1 MRGLNALKSWV
12 FFYLFT
18 FDREMVMGC
27 SRRLAVL
34 SGGMALLMGL
44 PAWGQT
50 GAPIRIGSTLALTG
64 PFSATTAMQ
73 KLAGEIFVE
82 QLNKR
87 GGLLGRPVEWVL
99 KDDQSKPELTRALY
113 EKLIT
118 DDKVDLVIGPYGTG
132 AILSAMG
139 VAQRFN
145 KIILHNTF
153 GLPSQA
159 KYDWQFSVSG
169 GAYEIEKVWPK
180 LVFDSL
186 ANTPKKIK
194 KVAIVTSKFPSAF
207 FVSQGAREE
216 LKRRGLEEVIY
227 LDWEFGNRDFAS
239 IAARVK
245 DSNPDFLWIGGLGAE
260 GNFLIDAMKK
270 IDYTPPLSFV
280 TFPAPS
286 LMTKSPN
293 GEGVLALTV
302 FEEHPPFSTNPVAAS
317 FMAAFHEKGKA
328 QNLAD
333 PSVDLMASVAYATW
347 QTLEAAVNATKS
359 LDDKT
364 LASWIKM
371 AQVDTI
377 IGKMRWDGTNNF
389 MNGDDLY
396 KIKQVQGGKW
406 VVIWPKEFAAPGV
419 KLVTP

>member
-1 MRGLNALKSWV
+1 MGL
-12 FFYLFT
+12 
-18 FDREMVMGC
+18 

-34 SGGMALLMGL
+34 SCGFSLLTGL
-44 PAWGQT
+44 QAWGQAGT
-50 GAPIRIGSTLALTG
+50 PIRIGSTLALTG

-153 GLPSQA
+153 GLPAQA
-159 KYDWQFSVSG
+159 KYDLQFSVSG

-194 KVAIVTSKFPSAF
+194 KVTIVTSKFPSAF

-216 LKRRGLEEVIY
+216 LKRRGLEESIY

-270 IDYTPPLSFV
+270 IDYTPP
-280 TFPAPS
+280 
-286 LMTKSPN
+286 
-293 GEGVLALTV
+293 
-302 FEEHPPFSTNPVAAS
+302 VAKRRGRFGA
-317 FMAAFHEKGKA
+317 HG
-328 QNLAD
+328 L
-333 PSVDLMASVAYATW
+333 
-347 QTLEAAVNATKS
+347 
-359 LDDKT
+359 
-364 LASWIKM
+364 
-371 AQVDTI
+371 
-377 IGKMRWDGTNNF
+377 
-389 MNGDDLY
+389 
-396 KIKQVQGGKW
+396 
-406 VVIWPKEFAAPGV
+406 
-419 KLVTP
+419 